1 LAADGSEMHLSGSR
15 RPVLLSRARPR
26 GESQLA
32 TTERQVV
39 NHMRLPTQAERVA
52 VARAMHWLARESYR
66 DNHRCRCHR
75 CRLRR
80 GRRVSSLDVRTHAY
94 RYSITGIATAPAM
107 TPGVS

>member
-1 LAADGSEMHLSGSR
+1 MQLCDEFLREEPGLGRKFLWGYEGFAQGL
-15 RPVLLSRARPR
+15 VLHTLM
-26 GESQLA
+26 SQRSLDH
-32 TTERQVV
+32 V
-39 NHMRLPTQAERVA
+39 
-52 VARAMHWLARESYR
+52 YR